1 MTKKTTPTSAKK
13 SQKLTSLF
21 GTASEVEVSK
31 KLVTKLLQYNMKY
44 EEITKVILSHS
55 ERAFLDARLI
65 TIQEYYD
72 DIGNAK
78 RSEVEDFL
86 SVVQHSAAAGP
97 LALAGFSFG
106 SFVASHA
113 VARLWSTR
121 DLQKMVLVGTAV
133 GRFEVAA
140 LPAASHERT
149 LVIHGEHDDT
159 VALADVMNWAR
170 PQSLPI
176 TVVPGGSHF
185 FHGQLPLLRGL
196 VVRHLNSTI

>member
-1 MTKKTTPTSAKK
+1 MTKKTAPTSAKK

-78 RSEVEDFL
+78 RSEVENFL
-86 SVVQHSAAAGP
+86 SSIPEYELH
-97 LALAGFSFG
+97 
-106 SFVASHA
+106 
-113 VARLWSTR
+113 T
-121 DLQKMVLVGTAV
+121 T
-133 GRFEVAA
+133 
-140 LPAASHERT
+140 
-149 LVIHGEHDDT
+149 T
-159 VALADVMNWAR
+159 V
-170 PQSLPI
+170 
-176 TVVPGGSHF
+176 
-185 FHGQLPLLRGL
+185 
-196 VVRHLNSTI
+196 